1 MARLVLD
8 TNVFVAGLLSKSGP
22 PARLLDAW
30 YEGTVELV
38 VSESLLDELASVL
51 GRPKFSAVERSSA
64 AFLDELRRR
73 GSYVS
78 DPPPGAALLDDPTDE
93 FLVQLT
99 LAADADALVSGDA
112 HLTTLPPDVCRVLT
126 PRKAVELLE
135 L

>member
-30 YEGTVELV
+30 YEGTVEIV
-38 VSESLLDELASVL
+38 ISESLLDELASVL
-51 GRPKFSAVERSSA
+51 SRPKFRGVERSSA
-64 AFLDELRRR
+64 AFLDDLRRR
-73 GSYVS
+73 GSHVS

-93 FLVQLT
+93 FLVQLA

-112 HLTTLPPDVCRVLT
+112 HLTVLPASVCRVLT
-126 PRKAVELLE
+126 PRQAVELFE